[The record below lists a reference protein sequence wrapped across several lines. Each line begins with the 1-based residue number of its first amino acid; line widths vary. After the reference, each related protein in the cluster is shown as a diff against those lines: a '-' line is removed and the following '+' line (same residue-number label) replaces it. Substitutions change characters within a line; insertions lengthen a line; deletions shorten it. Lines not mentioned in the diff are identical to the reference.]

1 MSDREERDLGDPMET
16 LEVRE
21 SRSSLAGALL
31 AGAFEGLGLIEG
43 GHGLIPPVDD
53 AVVAGQSS
61 TGSSGWTFVR
71 AGTSF
76 PGNHPDYV
84 QLRTYGASGVLWNSD
99 DPAAALGLASS
110 HGAGLKAGLWLVP
123 HQDESAQAF
132 AQRAADAIARH
143 SPDKVVLDIESIGKG
158 YAGSAGWRWSDEMM
172 STFSRLQPEPP
183 PLAVTVE
190 PLQDDF
196 NYAAY
201 TAHGAEV
208 WPQAYRGDMTAVD
221 PKEAVERVV
230 ANGVPAKLVVP
241 VIGPA
246 QLDSYQGPYNLYTA
260 DDIQNLRTVEAD
272 GMQPAEADSPEV
284 VGFRPALT
292 AEQIEQDQAARN
304 ALNAVAAPQ
313 PVVDPDDLE
322 GNLDDEDA
330 GDDEVDGS
338 NEDEPDEGGG
348 EDDDGGP
355 DDGDDEKGDDEED
368 EDGDDEED
376 EEGDDEDDED
386 APGEGSNGED
396 ADDASSDGDDDDS
409 DSDDDND
416 NDNDTDGGS
425 SDGGETPDVQGADA
439 AYPGD
444 NAPREQIAAW
454 MGASA
459 QKRGLPPELP
469 VMAGLTES
477 GLRNLSYGDADS
489 VGFFQMRLSVWNQGA
504 YAGYGDKP
512 ERQLD
517 WFLDQAVAVKQ
528 QRLGRGLP
536 VDDPNQYGNWIADVE
551 RPAEQYRGRYQT
563 HLAEARELL
572 AKRHD
577 GGDELVQA
585 ADAVAG
591 VGAGPQAL
599 RALAITRAELGVP
612 YKWGGSSPSTGFD
625 CSGLVQ
631 WAYAKVGI
639 RIPRVT
645 DQQILASNATAVGRK
660 HLLPGDLVFF
670 RDSTGYV
677 HHVGMS
683 LGGDRFIHA
692 PHTGDVVKISS
703 LNERYYAQQ
712 FTGGR
717 RFDEAVTNRDS
728 EPARELAASAA
739 RADERAVQVAL
750 AALETDAAEVQQPGT
765 ALFRALERQ
774 ELGK

>member
-1 MSDREERDLGDPMET
+1 
-16 LEVRE
+16 
-21 SRSSLAGALL
+21 
-31 AGAFEGLGLIEG
+31 
-43 GHGLIPPVDD
+43 
-53 AVVAGQSS
+53 
-61 TGSSGWTFVR
+61 
-71 AGTSF
+71 
-76 PGNHPDYV
+76 
-84 QLRTYGASGVLWNSD
+84 VLWNSD
-99 DPAAALGLASS
+99 DPAAAAGLASS
-110 HGAGLKAGLWLVP
+110 HDAGLKAGLWLVP

-143 SPDKVVLDIESIGKG
+143 RPDKVVLDIESVGKG

-201 TAHGAEV
+201 TAHDAEV
-208 WPQAYRGDMTAVD
+208 WPQAYRGDMSAVD
-221 PKEAVERVV
+221 PKEAVDRVV

-246 QLDSYQGPYNLYTA
+246 QLGSYRGPYNLYTA
-260 DDIQNLRTVEAD
+260 DDIQNLRAGAGDT
-272 GMQPAEADSPEV
+272 QPAEDDSPEV

-292 AEQIEQDQAARN
+292 AEQIQQDQAARN
-304 ALNAVAAPQ
+304 ALTAVAAPQ

-330 GDDEVDGS
+330 GEDEVDGS

-348 EDDDGGP
+348 EDDDGGSE
-355 DDGDDEKGDDEED
+355 DEDD
-368 EDGDDEED
+368 EDGDDEEEEDGDD
-376 EEGDDEDDED
+376 EDDEDGGDEDDGGEDEDDED

-396 ADDASSDGDDDDS
+396 ANDASSDGDDDDDEDDDE
-409 DSDDDND
+409 DSDDS
-416 NDNDTDGGS
+416 DTADGS
-425 SDGGETPDVQGADA
+425 SDGGDPPDLQGADA

-444 NAPREQIAAW
+444 NAPRERIAAW
-454 MGASA
+454 MGAAA
-459 QKRGLPPELP
+459 QKRGLPTELP
-469 VMAGLTES
+469 VMAALTES

-528 QRLGRGLP
+528 QRLGRGLA
-536 VDDPNQYGNWIADVE
+536 VDDPNQFGDWIADVE

-563 HLAEARELL
+563 HLADARELL
-572 AKRHD
+572 AKGHD
-577 GGDELVQA
+577 RGAGAELAQA

-591 VGAGPQAL
+591 GAAGPQAL
-599 RALAITRAELGVP
+599 RALAIARTELGVP

-645 DQQILASNATAVGRK
+645 DQQILASNGTAIGRK

-683 LGGDRFIHA
+683 LGGDRFLHA

-717 RFDEAVTNRDS
+717 RFDEAVTERDS
-728 EPARELAASAA
+728 EPARALAASAA